1 MRMLVCISQQ
11 KLSNLQRQK
20 KIAEMRRTLQWIQ
33 RVLSE
38 NTSSRETYAGRHPK
52 GRTIVEPRFNERP
65 RDWQSVLYTEV
76 LFHIFHYYLGKEN
89 RSLYRGLRYI
99 EVRYIEVPLLKTRDV
114 HVLSL
119 CQSCIQYS
127 SCATVSAAATCVTSY
142 CLVLSLNVDVCWKLF
157 ICLSFFSLVHFCLL
171 FVLVMQVGK
180 PQHRARLEYL
190 CLTCPKQTGTEILQ
204 CYESTSPTGL
214 LIHLQAKQ
222 EILSPVQWGL
232 WPSHQATLP
241 RLYQWKI

>member
-20 KIAEMRRTLQWIQ
+20 KIAENRRTLQWIQ

-38 NTSSRETYAGRHPK
+38 NTSSRETYPGRHPK
-52 GRTIVEPRFNERP
+52 GRTTIVEPRFNEGP

-127 SCATVSAAATCVTSY
+127 SCANFRSCHLRDEL
-142 CLVLSLNVDVCWKLF
+142 LVLSLNVDVCWNLF

-180 PQHRARLEYL
+180 PQHQVRPEYL
-190 CLTCPKQTGTEILQ
+190 CLICPKQTGTEILQ